1 MAFKNYRFL
10 VQHSKTKAMQEI
22 LVEAH
27 TFPEAA
33 SLAYIETHNLKAD
46 NGDKWNIVSATEED
60 YRLGNN
66 IGDLP

>member
-1 MAFKNYRFL
+1 
-10 VQHSKTKAMQEI
+10 MQEI

-46 NGDKWNIVSATEED
+46 DGDKWNIVSATEED